1 MNCKPMYEFLMWDNC
16 NNNCKFCFQR
26 ESPRLL
32 SNDMKKDSCLKVK
45 QFLESDRFKKGSHIL
60 LVGGELFDHTDRLEM
75 FEDLF
80 QFIADKMKKNEIELF
95 YLNTNLLFDQLC
107 LDNMIKLMEM
117 LKSAGISNRIKF
129 TSSFDYDGRFDKQE
143 KIDLWKHNILQL
155 HDRCPEVPL
164 AVNTILTK
172 TTCNM
177 INSGE
182 LSVKK
187 FSEDFNCY
195 VNLVPYIIYD
205 ENLSAPKAHI
215 FSSLLKVNKEFDGK
229 YIRKYIDNFDL
240 PQDKILFYYNKLK
253 KDYVYCSSELADCGH
268 SVNFKRYSTENT
280 CFVCDL
286 KNVFDNY
293 MMV

>member
-1 MNCKPMYEFLMWDNC
+1 MICKPVYEFLMWDNC
-16 NNNCKFCFQR
+16 NNKCKFCFQR
-26 ESPRLL
+26 ENPRIL
-32 SNDMKKDSCLKVK
+32 SNDMKIDSCLKVK
-45 QFLESDRFKKGSHIL
+45 QFIESNRFKKGSHIL
-60 LVGGELFDHTDRLEM
+60 LVGGELFDQPDRLEM
-75 FEDLF
+75 FENLF
-80 QFIADKMKKNEIELF
+80 QFIADKMKKDDIDFF
-95 YLNTNLLFDQLC
+95 YLNTNLIFNQSC
-107 LDNMIKLMEM
+107 LDNMINLMKILEY
-117 LKSAGISNRIKF
+117 AGVSNKIKF
-129 TSSFDYDGRFDKQE
+129 TSSFDYDGRFDKKE
-143 KIDLWKHNILQL
+143 KIDLWKYNILNL
-155 HDRCPEVPL
+155 HDKCPEIPL

-177 INSGE
+177 INSEE

-195 VNLVPYIIYD
+195 VNLIPYIIYD
-205 ENLSAPKAHI
+205 QKLSATKATI
-215 FSSLLKVNKEFDGK
+215 FSSLLKVNKEFDGG
-229 YIRKYIDNFDL
+229 YIKKYIDNFDL

-268 SVNFKRYSTENT
+268 SVNFKRYSAENT